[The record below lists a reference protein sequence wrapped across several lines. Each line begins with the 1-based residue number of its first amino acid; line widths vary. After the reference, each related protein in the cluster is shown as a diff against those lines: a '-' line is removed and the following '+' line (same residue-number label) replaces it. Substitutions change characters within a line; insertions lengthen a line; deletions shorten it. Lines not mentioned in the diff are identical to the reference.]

1 MSCATHSERM
11 KKRTSVISAVGQTL
25 KTILTANN
33 FLILSMFPS
42 FQGDTLIHSVAA
54 RGDSHGEILAELLSL
69 KTVQGNPVF
78 DLSRCNYDG

>member
-1 MSCATHSERM
+1 MHDGEQFSDTIV
-11 KKRTSVISAVGQTL
+11 TSV
-25 KTILTANN
+25 
-33 FLILSMFPS
+33 S

-54 RGDSHGEILAELLSL
+54 RGDSHGEILAELLAL